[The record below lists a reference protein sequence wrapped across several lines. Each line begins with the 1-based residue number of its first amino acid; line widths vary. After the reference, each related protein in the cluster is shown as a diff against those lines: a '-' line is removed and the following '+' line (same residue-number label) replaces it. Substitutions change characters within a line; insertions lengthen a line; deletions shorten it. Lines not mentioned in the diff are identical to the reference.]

1 LPLLRIHARTKETRM
16 AAITQWLGQ
25 LATGYRVRAERRP
38 LPGLTAYH
46 WNGPT
51 AEADKIHNISASGVY
66 LDTRAHWTQNALVSL
81 TLRPDAQLLGQSEQS
96 VSLMAKVVRRDRR
109 GVALSFLLPKDLDLA
124 LWANPLQ
131 APHRKIEASDIV
143 REFRLAKALAFFE
156 TICPSASARVRRL
169 LRGELSTYRIL
180 GAVEIAL
187 RAEALMFERSEQPKP
202 TADPAAVLRIVAD
215 GSWADDDRR
224 LTMWAG
230 LLSVTPNAAGRYP
243 LKELIHA
250 MSQLAASHAQL
261 LITACKRTLKIGLED
276 GVISALPLVCT
287 TEEMMDLAETHDLHR
302 IDRELDHMA
311 EIGLFIRREK
321 SRFFVA
327 IDDTTMTPSRLGL
340 ELYARGCGHLGPLC
354 DFYGVAFSDFSILG
368 AMN

>member
-1 LPLLRIHARTKETRM
+1 M

-38 LPGLTAYH
+38 LPGLTAFH
-46 WNGPT
+46 WNGPI
-51 AEADKIHNISASGVY
+51 AEADRIHNISASGVY
-66 LDTRAHWTQNALVSL
+66 LDTRAHWTQNAMVSL
-81 TLRPDAQLLGQSEQS
+81 TLRPDAQLLGQNDQS

-109 GVALSFLLPKDLDLA
+109 GVALSFLLPKDLDLT

-131 APHRKIEASDIV
+131 APHRKVEAADIV
-143 REFRLAKALAFFE
+143 REFRLAKALAF
-156 TICPSASARVRRL
+156 IDAISPSTSTRVRRL
-169 LRGELSTYRIL
+169 MRGELSTYRIL

-187 RAEALMFERSEQPKP
+187 RAEAMMFQRSEQAKP
-202 TADPAAVLRIVAD
+202 TADPAAVLRILID

-224 LTMWAG
+224 LNMWAG
-230 LLSVTPNAAGRYP
+230 LLSVAPASAGCYP
-243 LKELIHA
+243 LRDLIHA
-250 MSQLAASHAQL
+250 MSQLASSHAQL
-261 LITACKRTLKIGLED
+261 LITACKRTHKIGLED

-287 TEEMMDLAETHDLHR
+287 TEEMVALAETHDLHR

-311 EIGLFIRREK
+311 DLGLFIRREK

-340 ELYARGCGHLGPLC
+340 ELYARGCGHHGSLS
-354 DFYGVAFSDFSILG
+354 DFYGVTFSDFSILG